1 MQIERDDYNK
11 NKNNNKEISHI
22 ENIDLTLKM

>member
-11 NKNNNKEISHI
+11 NKNNNKKISHI
-22 ENIDLTLKM
+22 ENIDFILKI